1 MKVVS
6 QLPWAKSIDDWT
18 WTMTIML
25 AYVSDICL
33 KYRAINRS
41 KNRPLD
47 RWEKGGFM
55 LAFRPI
61 FHLVIF
67 IRFGPNDFVVVDL

>member
-1 MKVVS
+1 M
-6 QLPWAKSIDDWT
+6 AIT
-18 WTMTIML
+18 L
-25 AYVSDICL
+25 AYISDIGL
-33 KYRAINRS
+33 RYRAINRS

-55 LAFRPI
+55 LTFRPI

-67 IRFGPNDFVVVDL
+67 IRLGPNDFVVVDL